1 MLQLETQNME
11 QSNPVQ
17 KRNSSSSR
25 YFNDD
30 KADNDVE
37 DEKMVEDENKQKRN
51 KRKDKFAGPAPI
63 NKEALKKYKRGEQNN
78 VKHLIDK
85 KHKRNLKNEEH
96 KIKQAEEEAARAEL
110 LLTEEAGFLEADEGE
125 ETSKISQHE
134 LARNVDVTSAQK
146 YFELK
151 LDQFGPYRLDYT
163 RNGRHLVIGGQKG
176 HLASIDW
183 VTKKLLFEINVMET
197 IREVQW
203 LHLETM
209 LAVAQKKWLYIYDHQ
224 GTELHCVKTFN
235 DVLRMEFLPYHFLLA
250 ATSSVGYLKYLD
262 ISVGKEIS
270 AYQTKCGRLNV
281 MAQNPYNAI
290 VHLGHSNGTVTM
302 WSPNEKEPLVKMICH
317 PTSVTSV
324 AIDPKGLY
332 MATSGQDRILKI
344 FDVRTYKPL
353 QAYKIGL
360 GATELSFSQRGLLAA
375 AVGNVVEIYKD
386 CCTTAVEKAYMTHRC
401 TWPLSDLKFCP
412 YEDVL
417 GLTHSKGFSSLLIPG
432 AGEPNFDSLEANPYH
447 SKRQRQQWEVKALL
461 EKIQPELISLDPGK
475 IGQVDKI
482 TMQQKFKEK
491 QEYLGFDKP
500 HGFVPKHKL
509 KGRSSAGN
517 RQHRRQKVADE
528 LTRQKVKASTK
539 QKERKKE
546 HEFTY
551 TSALDRF
558 KRK

>member
-1 MLQLETQNME
+1 M
-11 QSNPVQ
+11 
-17 KRNSSSSR
+17 
-25 YFNDD
+25 
-30 KADNDVE
+30 
-37 DEKMVEDENKQKRN
+37 
-51 KRKDKFAGPAPI
+51 
-63 NKEALKKYKRGEQNN
+63 
-78 VKHLIDK
+78 
-85 KHKRNLKNEEH
+85 
-96 KIKQAEEEAARAEL
+96 KQAAEEAARAEL

-134 LARNVDVTSAQK
+134 LARNVDITSAQK

-163 RNGRHLVIGGQKG
+163 RNGRQLLIGGQKG

-183 VTKKLLFEINVMET
+183 VTKKLLFEINVMES

-235 DVLRMEFLPYHFLLA
+235 DVLKMEFLPYHFLLA
-250 ATSSVGYLKYLD
+250 ASNSFGYLKYLD
-262 ISVGKEIS
+262 ISVGKEI
-270 AYQTKCGRLNV
+270 AGYQTKCGRLNV
-281 MAQNPYNAI
+281 MTQNPYNAI
-290 VHLGHSNGTVTM
+290 VHMGHPNGTVTM
-302 WSPNEKEPLVKMICH
+302 WSPNMKEPLAKMICH
-317 PTSVTSV
+317 PTAIRSV
-324 AIDPKGLY
+324 AIDSKGLY

-344 FDVRTYKPL
+344 FDIRTYKPL

-360 GATELSFSQRGLLAA
+360 GASELSFSQRGLLAA
-375 AVGNVVEIYKD
+375 AVGNVVEVYKD
-386 CCTTAVEKAYMTHRC
+386 CCTSAVDKAYMTHRC
-401 TWPLSDLKFCP
+401 TWPISDLKFCP
-412 YEDVL
+412 FEDVI

-475 IGQVDKI
+475 IGEMDKV
-482 TMQQKFKEK
+482 TMEQRFKERR
-491 QEYLGFDKP
+491 EYLGFEEDRK
-500 HGFVPKHKL
+500 GFVPKHRL

-517 RQHRRQKVADE
+517 RQHRKQKVADH
-528 LTRQKVKASTK
+528 LARQKIKASINKTE
-539 QKERKKE
+539 QKHNKDEDSE
-546 HEFTY
+546 Y

-558 KRK
+558 KKK